1 VSQDELTEDYL
12 EQCRL
17 LGLSDLEAEELVHL
31 LGRIP
36 NQTEVALFSVMWSEH
51 CSYKSSRRHLSRF
64 PTSAPWVLVGPGE
77 NAGVVSLG
85 NGLALALRME
95 SHNHPSA
102 IEPHQGAATGV
113 GGILRDILSMGARP
127 IAVADALYTGD
138 PLLDERSRFLLEGI
152 VSGVSHYGN
161 AVGVPTVAGELW
173 MDQAFAGNPL
183 VNVVCLGLLHEDDL
197 VLARAPGEGNL
208 AVLLGS
214 TTGRDGIGGVSLLAS
229 SGFAGQAHGGDDTAE
244 HDAKRP
250 SVQVGDPF
258 EEKRLIEVCLSMV
271 RNKLVV
277 GVQDL
282 GGAGLVCA
290 TSETAAKAG
299 MGMNVRISEVA
310 IREPGM
316 TPAEIMTSES
326 QERMLAIVE
335 PSRLKELEDLCEEEE
350 VRCQVVGTV
359 VAAVDGVGWLQVIDE
374 NGQVVAKVPAQA
386 LADGVPFCDRP
397 AAEPEAPEDRASST
411 ESGRSASGN
420 FWSDASWVWRQYDHQ
435 LFLNTVSG
443 PGGDAAVLRARLPGQ
458 PWEAG
463 GKAIALS
470 VDGNPSWCQ
479 RDPMAGSAMVVAE
492 SALNVACS
500 GAKPIALV
508 NCLNFGNPEH
518 PEVMWQLVQCIEG
531 ISQACEA
538 LNIPVVGGNVS
549 LYNERAGRNIPPTP
563 VVATV
568 GLIDSLQK
576 PPPGSG
582 LLPGGKIFVAGQLG
596 QRERILDL
604 DWRPSMPNW
613 ELHRRLLDLV
623 ISLVEERLLAGI
635 HDVSAGGIIGCVAEM
650 AVGSGLGVVLDGLLQ
665 EGTLP
670 GELGRQAS
678 PREAS
683 QRQASPREASPRQG
697 ATNGFLDELYW
708 LSKASQ
714 GPSMVCFSPALG
726 KEEEVLSA
734 CRKANVDVAEL
745 GEVTGD
751 RFVLGGIGSWGIGE
765 LKSSRGWLS
774 SLMDQTGL

>member
-1 VSQDELTEDYL
+1 VSLDELSEDYL
-12 EQCRL
+12 EQCRV
-17 LGLSDLEAEELVHL
+17 LGLSGLEAEEIFRL
-31 LGRIP
+31 LGRVP
-36 NQTEVALFSVMWSEH
+36 TQTEIALFSVMWSEH

-64 PTSAPWVLVGPGE
+64 PTKAPWVLVGPGE

-85 NGLALALRME
+85 NGLALAVRME

-138 PLLDERSRFLLEGI
+138 PMLDERSRFLLEGI
-152 VSGVSHYGN
+152 VSGISHYGN

-183 VNVVCLGLLHEDDL
+183 VNVVCLGLLNEEDL
-197 VLARAPGEGNL
+197 VLARAPGAGNL

-229 SGFAGQAHGGDDTAE
+229 SGFADQAHDKADAE

-258 EEKRLIEVCLSMV
+258 EEKRLIEACLLMV
-271 RNKLVV
+271 RKKLVV

-299 MGMNVRISEVA
+299 MGMEVRVSAVA
-310 IREPGM
+310 TREPGM

-359 VAAVDGVGWLQVIDE
+359 VPAVDGRGWLQVIDD
-374 NGQVVAKVPAQA
+374 NDQVVARVPAGA
-386 LADGVPFCDRP
+386 LADGVPFCERP
-397 AAEPEAPEDRASST
+397 AAEPRAQEDQVPGDDVGRHST
-411 ESGRSASGN
+411 GS

-435 LFLNTVSG
+435 LFLNTIVG
-443 PGGDAAVLRARLPGQ
+443 PGKDAAVLRARLPGQ
-458 PWEAG
+458 AWGPG
-463 GKAIALS
+463 GRAISLS

-479 RDPMAGSAMVVAE
+479 QDPMAGSAMVVAE

-500 GAKPIALV
+500 GARPLALV

-518 PEVMWQLVQCIEG
+518 PEVMWQLIQCIEG
-531 ISQACEA
+531 ISRACEA
-538 LNIPVVGGNVS
+538 LGIPVVGGNVS

-568 GLIDSLQK
+568 GVIDSLQN
-576 PPPGSG
+576 PPPGMG
-582 LLPGGKIFVAGQLG
+582 LLLGGKIYAAGRLG
-596 QRERILDL
+596 EAGRLLDPA
-604 DWRPSMPNW
+604 WRPWMPNW

-623 ISLVEERLLAGI
+623 ASLVNEGLLVGI
-635 HDVSAGGIIGCVAEM
+635 HDVSAGGLVGCVAEM
-650 AVGSGLGVVLDGLLQ
+650 AVASGLGVVL
-665 EGTLP
+665 EGTWIPEDLVDP
-670 GELGRQAS
+670 GREESFPGYLYELARAC
-678 PREAS
+678 
-683 QRQASPREASPRQG
+683 
-697 ATNGFLDELYW
+697 
-708 LSKASQ
+708 Q
-714 GPSMVCFSPALG
+714 GPSIVCFSPAAD
-726 KEEEVLSA
+726 KQEEVLSA
-734 CRKANVDVAEL
+734 CKDADIPVMEL
-745 GEVTGD
+745 GEVIGD
-751 RFVLGGIGSWGIGE
+751 RFVLGTLGSWE
-765 LKSSRGWLS
+765 LSEVMASRGWLS
-774 SLMDQTGL
+774 SLMDFPSWT